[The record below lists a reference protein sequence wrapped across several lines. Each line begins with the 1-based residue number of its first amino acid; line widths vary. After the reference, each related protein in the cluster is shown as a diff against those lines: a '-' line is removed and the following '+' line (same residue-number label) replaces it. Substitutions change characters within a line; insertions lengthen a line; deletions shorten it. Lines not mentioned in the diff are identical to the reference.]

1 MEVYRR
7 DTRGRSLLLMLVVT
21 SLVLVTLDSGNNG
34 LVNTLRAQAHN
45 VISPI
50 QSLVDD
56 AFSPLR
62 NVSNGITKYSAV
74 RDENARLRR
83 QIADLHG
90 QQLRSRGVGS
100 AVGQLEK
107 LLDLPTVQGVTG
119 IAARVTGGSPG
130 NFDRTVQIN
139 KGSSKGIKVGYPVVT
154 GDGLVGKVTQVSSG
168 QATVT
173 LIDSPTI
180 GVGVRLETSSANA
193 ITQARAGDRQLTL
206 GVLSDTGAKVQK
218 GELLFTSAVT
228 NSAFPPDEP
237 VGKVVSS
244 TKSVGALA
252 PTITISTLVDLSN
265 LDFIKVLR
273 WPDPTAT
280 PSGG

>member
-1 MEVYRR
+1 MVVYRR

-34 LVNTLRAQAHN
+34 VVTTLRAQAHN
-45 VISPI
+45 VISPV
-50 QSLVDD
+50 QSVVDD

-62 NVSNGITKYSAV
+62 SVANGITRYGAV
-74 RDENARLRR
+74 RDENARLKR
-83 QIADLHG
+83 QIADLRG
-90 QQLRSRGVGS
+90 KQLRTRGVGTE
-100 AVGQLEK
+100 VGQLEK

-119 IAARVTGGSPG
+119 VAARVTGGAPG

-154 GDGLVGKVTQVSSG
+154 GDGLVGRVTQVSG
-168 QATVT
+168 TQATVT
-173 LIDSPTI
+173 LIDSPAI
-180 GVGVRLETSSANA
+180 GVGVRLETSSANG

-206 GVLSDTGAKVQK
+206 GFLSDPGAKVQK

-228 NSAFPPDEP
+228 NSAFPPDVP

-244 TKSVGALA
+244 TRAVGDLA
-252 PTITISTLVDLSN
+252 PTITVSTLVDLAN
-265 LDFIKVLR
+265 LDFVKVLR

>member
-7 DTRGRSLLLMLVVT
+7 DTRGRSLLLMLIVT

-83 QIADLHG
+83 QIADLHA
-90 QQLRSRGVGS
+90 QQLRTRGVGS
-100 AVGQLEK
+100 AVGQLQQ

-119 IAARVTGGSPG
+119 IAARVSGGAPG

-154 GDGLVGKVTQVSSG
+154 GDGLVGRVTQVSSD

-180 GVGVRLETSSANA
+180 GVGVRLENSSATA

-206 GVLSDTGAKVQK
+206 FNLPSDASVQK
-218 GELLFTSAVT
+218 GELLFTSAVQ

-244 TKSVGALA
+244 TKSVGDLA
-252 PTITISTLVDLSN
+252 PTITISTLVDLIN

>member
-1 MEVYRR
+1 
-7 DTRGRSLLLMLVVT
+7 MLVVT
-21 SLVLVTLDSGNNG
+21 SLVLVTVDSGNNG
-34 LVNTLRAQAHN
+34 IVNTLRAQAHN
-45 VISPI
+45 IISPV
-50 QSLVDD
+50 QSVVDD

-62 NVSNGITKYSAV
+62 NITNGITKYSSV
-74 RDENARLRR
+74 RDENARLKK
-83 QIADLHG
+83 QVADLHA
-90 QQLRSRGVGS
+90 QQLKNRGVGS
-100 AVGQLEK
+100 EVGQLEK
-107 LLDLPTVQGVTG
+107 LLDLPTVQGATG

-130 NFDRTVQIN
+130 NFDRTVLLN

-154 GDGLVGKVTQVSSG
+154 GDGLVGRVTQVSSG
-168 QATVT
+168 DATVT

-206 GVLSDTGAKVQK
+206 GILSVTDPKVQK
-218 GELLFTSAVT
+218 GELLFTSAVA
-228 NSAFPPDEP
+228 NSAFPPDVP

-244 TKSVGALA
+244 TKAVGELA

-265 LDFIKVLR
+265 LDFVKVLR

>member
-1 MEVYRR
+1 MVSYRR
-7 DTRGRSLLLMLVVT
+7 DTRGRSLLLTLIVT
-21 SLVLVTLDSGNNG
+21 SLILVTIDSGNNG
-34 LVNTLRAQAHN
+34 IVNTLRSQAHN
-45 VISPI
+45 VISPV

-62 NVSNGITKYSAV
+62 NVTDGITRYSSV

-83 QIADLHG
+83 QIADLRG
-90 QQLRSRGVGS
+90 QQLKTRGVGS
-100 AVGQLEK
+100 EVGQLEK

-119 IAARVTGGSPG
+119 IAARVVGGAPG

-154 GDGLVGKVTQVSSG
+154 GDGLVGRVTQVFGGS
-168 QATVT
+168 ATVT
-173 LIDSPTI
+173 LIDSASI
-180 GVGVRLETSSANA
+180 GVGVRLETTNANA
-193 ITQARAGDRQLTL
+193 ITQARAGDRTLTL
-206 GVLSDTGAKVQK
+206 GFLDNSAAKVSK

-228 NSAFPPDEP
+228 NSAFPPDLP
-237 VGKVVSS
+237 VARVSS
-244 TKSVGALA
+244 STRAVGDLA
-252 PTITISTLVDLSN
+252 PTITVTPLVDLGN
-265 LDFIKVLR
+265 LDFVKVLR

>member
-1 MEVYRR
+1 MVVYRR

-34 LVNTLRAQAHN
+34 IVNTLRAQAHN
-45 VISPI
+45 VISPV

-56 AFSPLR
+56 AFNPLR
-62 NVSNGITKYSAV
+62 DLTDGITKYSSV
-74 RDENARLRR
+74 RDENARLKRE
-83 QIADLHG
+83 IADLRG
-90 QQLRSRGVGS
+90 QQLRTRGVGS
-100 AVGQLEK
+100 EVGQLEK

-119 IAARVTGGSPG
+119 IAARVTGGAPG
-130 NFDRTVQIN
+130 NFDRTAQIN
-139 KGSSKGIKVGYPVVT
+139 KGSSKGIRVGYPVVT
-154 GDGLVGKVTQVSSG
+154 GDGLVGRVTQVSSG
-168 QATVT
+168 EATVT
-173 LIDSPTI
+173 LIDSPAI

-193 ITQARAGDRQLTL
+193 ITQARAGDRTLTL
-206 GVLSDTGAKVQK
+206 TFLSDSAAKVQK

-228 NSAFPPDEP
+228 NSAFPPDVA

-244 TKSVGALA
+244 TKAVGVLA
-252 PTITISTLVDLSN
+252 PTITVSTLVDLSN
-265 LDFIKVLR
+265 LDFVKVLR

>member
-1 MEVYRR
+1 MVVYRR

-34 LVNTLRAQAHN
+34 VVNTLRAQAHN
-45 VISPI
+45 VISPV

-56 AFSPLR
+56 AFTPVR
-62 NVSNGITKYSAV
+62 NFTDGITKYSSV

-83 QIADLHG
+83 QVADLRG
-90 QQLRSRGVGS
+90 QQLRTRGVGS
-100 AVGQLEK
+100 EVGQLEK

-119 IAARVTGGSPG
+119 IAARVTGGAPG

-154 GDGLVGKVTQVSSG
+154 GDGLVGRVTQVSG
-168 QATVT
+168 GEATVT
-173 LIDSPTI
+173 LLDSPAI

-193 ITQARAGDRQLTL
+193 ITQARPGDRSLTL
-206 GVLSDTGAKVQK
+206 TFLSDPAAKVQK

-228 NSAFPPDEP
+228 NSAFPPDLP
-237 VGKVVSS
+237 VGKVLSS
-244 TKSVGALA
+244 TKAVGDLA
-252 PTITISTLVDLSN
+252 PTITISTLVDLAN
-265 LDFIKVLR
+265 LDFVKVLR

>member
-34 LVNTLRAQAHN
+34 IVNTLRSQAHGL
-45 VISPI
+45 ISPI

-62 NVSNGITKYSAV
+62 NVANGITKYSSV

-83 QIADLHG
+83 QIADLHA
-90 QQLRSRGVGS
+90 QQLRNRGVGS
-100 AVGQLEK
+100 AVGQLQQ

-119 IAARVTGGSPG
+119 IAARVTGGAPG
-130 NFDRTVQIN
+130 NFDRTVAIN

-154 GDGLVGKVTQVSSG
+154 GDGLVGRVTQVSSD

-173 LIDSPTI
+173 LIDSATI
-180 GVGVRLETSSANA
+180 GVWVRLENSSATA

-206 GVLSDTGAKVQK
+206 FNIASDAKVQK
-218 GELLFTSAVT
+218 GELLFTSAVQ

-237 VGKVVSS
+237 VAKVVSS
-244 TKSVGALA
+244 TKSVGDLA
-252 PTITISTLVDLSN
+252 PTITVSPLVDLSN
-265 LDFIKVLR
+265 LDFVKVLR

>member
-1 MEVYRR
+1 MDVYRK

-21 SLVLVTLDSGNNG
+21 SLVLVTVDSGNNG
-34 LVNTLRAQAHN
+34 IVNTLRAQAHN
-45 VISPI
+45 VISPV
-50 QSLVDD
+50 QSVVDD

-62 NVSNGITKYSAV
+62 NITNGITKYSSV
-74 RDENARLRR
+74 RDENARLKK
-83 QIADLHG
+83 QVADLHA
-90 QQLRSRGVGS
+90 QQLKNRGVGS
-100 AVGQLEK
+100 EVGQLEK
-107 LLDLPTVQGVTG
+107 LLDLPTVQGATG

-130 NFDRTVQIN
+130 NFDRTVLIN

-154 GDGLVGKVTQVSSG
+154 GDGLVGRVTQVSG
-168 QATVT
+168 GDATVT

-206 GVLSDTGAKVQK
+206 GILSVTDPKVQK
-218 GELLFTSAVT
+218 GELLFTSAVA
-228 NSAFPPDEP
+228 NSAFPPDVP

-244 TKSVGALA
+244 TKAVGDLA

-265 LDFIKVLR
+265 LDFVKVLR

>member
-1 MEVYRR
+1 MDVYRR

-21 SLVLVTLDSGNNG
+21 SVVLVTIDSGSNG
-34 LVNTLRAQAHN
+34 IVNTFRAQAHN
-45 VISPI
+45 VISPV
-50 QSLVDD
+50 QSVVDD

-62 NVSNGITKYSAV
+62 NVSNGITKYSSV
-74 RDENARLRR
+74 RDENARLKRK
-83 QIADLHG
+83 IADLHA
-90 QQLRSRGVGS
+90 QQLKNRGVGTE
-100 AVGQLEK
+100 VGQLEK
-107 LLDLPTVQGVTG
+107 LLDLPTVQGATG

-130 NFDRTVQIN
+130 NYDRTVLIN
-139 KGSSKGIKVGYPVVT
+139 KGSAKGIKVGYPVVT
-154 GDGLVGKVTQVSSG
+154 GDGLVGRVTQVSSG
-168 QATVT
+168 EATVT

-180 GVGVRLETSSANA
+180 GVGVRLETSSANS

-206 GVLSDTGAKVQK
+206 GFLSDPGAKIQK
-218 GELLFTSAVT
+218 GELLFTSAVS
-228 NSAFPPDEP
+228 NSAFPPDVP

-244 TKSVGALA
+244 AKAVGDLA

-265 LDFIKVLR
+265 LDFVKVLR

>member
-180 GVGVRLETSSANA
+180 GVGVRLETSSVDA

-218 GELLFTSAVT
+218 GELLFTSAVR

-252 PTITISTLVDLSN
+252 PSITISTLVDLSN

>member
-1 MEVYRR
+1 MVVYRR
-7 DTRGRSLLLMLVVT
+7 DTRGRSLLLMLIVT
-21 SLVLVTLDSGNNG
+21 SLVLVTFDSGNNG
-34 LVNTLRAQAHN
+34 LVNTLRSQAHN
-45 VISPI
+45 VISPV
-50 QSLVDD
+50 QSVVDD

-62 NVSNGITKYSAV
+62 NVGNGITKYSSV

-83 QIADLHG
+83 QIADLRG
-90 QQLRSRGVGS
+90 KQLRARGVGTE
-100 AVGQLEK
+100 VGQLEK
-107 LLDLPTVQGVTG
+107 LLDLPTVQGATG

-130 NFDRTVQIN
+130 NFDRTVLIN
-139 KGSSKGIKVGYPVVT
+139 KGSAKGIKVGYPVVT
-154 GDGLVGKVTQVSSG
+154 GDGLVGRVTQVSSG

-173 LIDSPTI
+173 LIDSPAI
-180 GVGVRLETSSANA
+180 GVGVRLETSNASA

-206 GVLSDTGAKVQK
+206 GFLSDTGARIQK

-244 TKSVGALA
+244 TKAFGDLA
-252 PTITISTLVDLSN
+252 PTITMNTLVDLGN
-265 LDFIKVLR
+265 LDFVKVLR

>member
-34 LVNTLRAQAHN
+34 LVNTLRAQAHS

-62 NVSNGITKYSAV
+62 NIGNGITKYSAV
-74 RDENARLRR
+74 RDENARLKR
-83 QIADLHG
+83 QIADLRG
-90 QQLRSRGVGS
+90 QQLRTRGVGS

-119 IAARVTGGSPG
+119 IAARVTGGAPG

-139 KGSSKGIKVGYPVVT
+139 TGSSKGIRLGYPVVT
-154 GDGLVGKVTQVSSG
+154 GDGLVGQVTQVSSG

-180 GVGVRLETSSANA
+180 GVGVRLETSNANA

-206 GVLSDTGAKVQK
+206 GFLSDSNAKVQK
-218 GELLFTSAVT
+218 GELLFTSAVS

-252 PTITISTLVDLSN
+252 PTITISALVDLSN
-265 LDFIKVLR
+265 LDFVKVLR

>member
-1 MEVYRR
+1 MDVYRR

-21 SLVLVTLDSGNNG
+21 SLVLVTIDSGNNG
-34 LVNTLRAQAHN
+34 IVNTLRAQAHN
-45 VISPI
+45 IISPV
-50 QSLVDD
+50 QSVVDD

-62 NVSNGITKYSAV
+62 NITNGITKYSSV
-74 RDENARLRR
+74 RDENARLKK
-83 QIADLHG
+83 QVADLHA
-90 QQLRSRGVGS
+90 QRLKNRGVGS
-100 AVGQLEK
+100 EVGQLEK
-107 LLDLPTVQGVTG
+107 LLDLPTVQGATA

-130 NFDRTVQIN
+130 NFDRTVLIN

-154 GDGLVGKVTQVSSG
+154 GDGLVGRVTQVSG
-168 QATVT
+168 GDATVT

-206 GVLSDTGAKVQK
+206 GILSVTDPKVQK
-218 GELLFTSAVT
+218 GELLFTAAVS
-228 NSAFPPDEP
+228 NAAFPPDVP
-237 VGKVVSS
+237 VGKVATS
-244 TKSVGALA
+244 TKAVGDLA

-265 LDFIKVLR
+265 LDFVKVLR